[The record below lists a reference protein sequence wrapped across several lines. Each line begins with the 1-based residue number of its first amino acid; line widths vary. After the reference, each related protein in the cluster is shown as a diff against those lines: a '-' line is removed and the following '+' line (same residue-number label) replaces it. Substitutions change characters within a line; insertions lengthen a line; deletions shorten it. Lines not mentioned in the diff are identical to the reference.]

1 VRRALT
7 VAFTVVLAAG
17 GCSNAPDSDT
27 AVLAII
33 TGNGLVRTGTLQIA
47 RTESERERGL
57 AGRPSIPPNGG
68 MVFLQGEPSDDGF
81 WMRGVTVPL
90 SIAFWDGD
98 GRIVAIMDMQPC
110 REEPCELYFPG
121 RSYVG
126 AVEMRLGWFDRHDVE
141 VGDVVHLEYT
151 A

>member
-1 VRRALT
+1 LLSIRT
-7 VAFTVVLAAG
+7 VDGRVQ
-17 GCSNAPDSDT
+17 
-27 AVLAII
+27 
-33 TGNGLVRTGTLQIA
+33 TGPLEVA
-47 RTESERERGL
+47 RTEAERERGL

-110 REEPCELYFPG
+110 RKEPCALYFPG
-121 RSYVG
+121 RTYVG
-126 AVEMRLGWFDRHDVE
+126 AAEMRQGWFDRHDVE